1 MSRSA
6 ERLLVYAVL
15 GIAVAFAVA
24 PIVGIILVALQA
36 HASVGGSITSLTD
49 LTFDNVGKAW
59 TVGAFG
65 SSLGSS
71 GIVALFAVPITT
83 ALSVLAGYG
92 IGALRFRYSGAVLAL
107 FVFALMI
114 PIEDGLL
121 PLYYIWRAFGLTD
134 SYVAIVVTEIGYQLP
149 FGVFW
154 MAAAFRSLPRELMD
168 AARVDGA
175 SSWRTLVSVGAPVV
189 LPAIVTLAAL
199 NFMWIWNDFLMPLI
213 MISSESLRTAP
224 LSISFFQGQYLT
236 NITLMAA
243 ACVIV
248 ALPVVLAYA
257 FLQRQ
262 FVAGATLG
270 AIKE

>member
-1 MSRSA
+1 MSRRP
-6 ERLLVYAVL
+6 ERALVYLVL

-24 PIVGIILVALQA
+24 PIVGVLLVALQA
-36 HASVGGSITSLTD
+36 NASVGGSITSLTD
-49 LTFDNVGKAW
+49 LTLDNLGNAW
-59 TVGAFG
+59 TVGDFG
-65 SSLGSS
+65 TSLRSSA
-71 GIVALFAVPITT
+71 IVALFAVPATT
-83 ALSVLAGYG
+83 VLSLLAGYG
-92 IGALRFRYSGAVLAL
+92 IGTLRFRFSGLVLGL

-121 PLYYIWRAFGLTD
+121 PLFYVWRALGLTD
-134 SYVAIVVTEIGYQLP
+134 SYVAIIVTEIGYQLP

-154 MAAAFRSLPRELMD
+154 MAAAFRTLPRELVD

-175 SSWRTLVSVGAPVV
+175 TSWRTLVSVGAPIV

-213 MISSESLRTAP
+213 MISSEGLRTAP

-236 NITLMAA
+236 DITLMAA

-262 FVAGATLG
+262 FIAGATLG
-270 AIKE
+270 AVKE

>member
-1 MSRSA
+1 MSRRP
-6 ERLLVYAVL
+6 ERVLVYVIL

-24 PIVGIILVALQA
+24 PIAGIVLVALQA
-36 HASVGGSITSLTD
+36 QTTVGGGIQSLTD
-49 LTFDNVGKAW
+49 LTLANLATAW
-59 TVGAFG
+59 TEGDFATSLR
-65 SSLGSS
+65 SSA
-71 GIVALFAVPITT
+71 IVALFAVPATT
-83 ALSVLAGYG
+83 ALAVLAGYG
-92 IGALRFRYSGAVLAL
+92 IGALRFRFSGVVLGA

-121 PLYYIWRAFGLTD
+121 PLYYVWRALGLTD

-154 MAAAFRSLPRELMD
+154 MAAAFRSLPRELVD

-175 SSWRTLVSVGAPVV
+175 TSWRTLVSVGTPIV

-213 MISSESLRTAP
+213 MISSEDLRTAP
-224 LSISFFQGQYLT
+224 LSISFFQGQYLAD
-236 NITLMAA
+236 ITLIAA

-248 ALPVVLAYA
+248 ALPVVVAYV

-262 FVAGATLG
+262 FIAGATLG
-270 AIKE
+270 AVKE

>member
-1 MSRSA
+1 MSRRP
-6 ERLLVYAVL
+6 ERALVYLVL

-24 PIVGIILVALQA
+24 PIIGIVLVALQA
-36 HASVGGSITSLTD
+36 HPSVGGGIQSVTD
-49 LTFDNVGKAW
+49 LTLGNLGTAW
-59 TVGAFG
+59 TVGDFG
-65 SSLGSS
+65 MSLRSSA
-71 GIVALFAVPITT
+71 IVALFAVPATT

-92 IGALRFRYSGAVLAL
+92 IGTLRFRFSGLVLGL

-121 PLYYIWRAFGLTD
+121 PLFYIWRALGLTD

-154 MAAAFRSLPRELMD
+154 MAAAFRSLPRELVD

-175 SSWRTLVSVGAPVV
+175 TSWRTLVSVGAPIV

-199 NFMWIWNDFLMPLI
+199 NFMWVWNDFLMPLI
-213 MISSESLRTAP
+213 MISSEGLRTAP

-236 NITLMAA
+236 DITLMAA

-248 ALPVVLAYA
+248 AMPVVLAYA
-257 FLQRQ
+257 LLQRQ
-262 FVAGATLG
+262 FIAGATLG
-270 AIKE
+270 AVKE

>member
-1 MSRSA
+1 MNRGA
-6 ERLLVYAVL
+6 ERVLVYAIL

-24 PIVGIILVALQA
+24 PIIGIVLVALQA
-36 HASVGGSITSLTD
+36 HSTVGGSIQSVTD
-49 LTFDNVGKAW
+49 LTFDNLGKAW
-59 TVGAFG
+59 TKGSFG

-71 GIVALFAVPITT
+71 AIVALFAVPATT
-83 ALSVLAGYG
+83 ALSMLAGYG
-92 IGALRFRYSGAVLAL
+92 IGALRFRYSGVVLAL

-121 PLYYIWRAFGLTD
+121 PLYYIWRALGLTD
-134 SYVAIVVTEIGYQLP
+134 SYAAIIVTEIGYQLP

-154 MAAAFRSLPRELMD
+154 MAVAFRSLPREMMD

-175 SSWRTLVSVGAPVV
+175 NSWRTLVSVGAPIV

-213 MISSESLRTAP
+213 MISSEQLRTAP
-224 LSISFFQGQYLT
+224 LSISFFQGQYLQD
-236 NITLMAA
+236 ITLIAA

>member
-1 MSRSA
+1 M
-6 ERLLVYAVL
+6 YAVL
-15 GIAVAFAVA
+15 AVAVTFAVG
-24 PIVGIILVALQA
+24 PIVGILLVALQA
-36 HASVGGSITSLTD
+36 HASVGGSITSVTD
-49 LTFDNVGKAW
+49 LTLDNLGKAW
-59 TVGAFG
+59 TVGEFG
-65 SSLGSS
+65 SSLRSS
-71 GIVALFAVPITT
+71 GIVVLFAVPATT
-83 ALSVLAGYG
+83 ALAVLAGYG
-92 IGALRFRYSGAVLAL
+92 IGALRFRYSGAILAL

-121 PLYYIWRAFGLTD
+121 PLYYVWRALGLTD

-154 MAAAFRSLPRELMD
+154 MAAAFRSLPREVID
-168 AARVDGA
+168 AAYVDGA
-175 SSWRTLVSVGAPVV
+175 TTWRTLRSVGAPIV

-236 NITLMAA
+236 DITLMAA

-248 ALPVVLAYA
+248 AFPVVLAYA
-257 FLQRQ
+257 LLQRR
-262 FVAGATLG
+262 FIAGATMG

>member
-1 MSRSA
+1 MTRGA
-6 ERLLVYAVL
+6 ERLFIYLVL
-15 GIAVAFAVA
+15 AVAVTFAVA
-24 PIVGIILVALQA
+24 PIIGIVLVALQA
-36 HASVGGSITSLTD
+36 NASVGGSITSLTD
-49 LTFDNVGKAW
+49 LTLDNLGEAWDVGE
-59 TVGAFG
+59 FG
-65 SSLGSS
+65 SSLRSS
-71 GIVALFAVPITT
+71 GIVALFAVPTTT

-92 IGALRFRYSGAVLAL
+92 IGALRFRFSGAILAV

-114 PIEDGLL
+114 PVEDGLL
-121 PLYYIWRAFGLTD
+121 PLYYVWRALGLTD

-175 SSWRTLVSVGAPVV
+175 TSWRTLLSVAVPVV

-213 MISSESLRTAP
+213 MLSSESLRTAP

-236 NITLMAA
+236 DITLMAA

-248 ALPVVLAYA
+248 ALPVVVAYA
-257 FLQRQ
+257 LLQRQ
-262 FVAGATLG
+262 FIAGATLG
-270 AIKE
+270 AVKE